1 LYRFTLSHGS
11 FGQLGKASLLM
22 IFKTFFLWSVASFT
36 LAMAS
41 PPEIVLGASLDEVVK
56 SLKGLS
62 AKDRLARLETE
73 ARKEGSVRWASSTPQ
88 AWAEPALQ
96 VFRKRYTGI
105 QVEYMRQSGRV
116 LAERI
121 VREYRAGKNDI
132 DIIGTS
138 AVTFAGMKDAGVI
151 TPYIS
156 PEAAELRKDMK
167 DPEGWW
173 TAYFGNI
180 QAIICNRN
188 RAKTA
193 PGDWKDFLD
202 PKWKGEFSIDDT
214 RYEWF
219 YALQKI
225 YGAQEANKLITG
237 FRQNGV
243 NLRRGGT
250 LRAQLVGA
258 GEESC
263 GLGVY
268 LNNVRDLLEQ
278 NAPVNYSVPEPVLVV
293 PVINMMAKLPPHPY
307 AAILL
312 YDFILTPEATGQYT
326 RANAMAPAR
335 DNLPLVKEVTELQGK
350 RFHVVD
356 VEASSRDYE
365 KTVKEYSSLLKA
377 GR

>member
-1 LYRFTLSHGS
+1 MPTRCLSVVIFAVTLSLCGS
-11 FGQLGKASLLM
+11 A
-22 IFKTFFLWSVASFT
+22 IDPAY
-36 LAMAS
+36 
-41 PPEIVLGASLDEVVK
+41 GAAIEEALK
-56 SLKGLS
+56 SLRGLS
-62 AKDRLARLETE
+62 PKERLARVESE

-96 VFRKRYTGI
+96 LFRKRYPTI

-121 VREYRAGKNDI
+121 IREHRAGKYDI

-138 AVTFAGMKDAGVI
+138 AVTFAAMKDAGVI
-151 TPYIS
+151 APYMS
-156 PEAAELRKDMK
+156 PEAAQLRQNMK
-167 DPEGWW
+167 DPAGWW
-173 TAYFGNI
+173 VAYFGNV
-180 QAIICNRN
+180 QAIICNRA
-188 RAKTA
+188 RVKSA
-193 PGDWKDFLD
+193 PNDWKDFLD

-219 YALQKI
+219 YALQQI
-225 YGAQEANKLITG
+225 YGREEANKLING

-258 GEESC
+258 GEELC

-268 LNNVRDLLEQ
+268 LNNVRDLTEQ
-278 NAPVNYSVPEPVLVV
+278 NAPVTYSVPDPVIVV

-307 AAILL
+307 AAVLL
-312 YDFILTPEATGQYT
+312 YDFILTTEGTGQYT

-335 DNLPLVKEVTELQGK
+335 DNLPLVKEVVELQGK
-350 RFHVVD
+350 RTYVVD

-365 KTVKEYSSLLKA
+365 KTVKEYNALLKK
-377 GR
+377 

>member
-1 LYRFTLSHGS
+1 MIWTPPSKVLISGDIEAFRLSIELFVPIPFCSVLDFAYGAPIDEA
-11 FGQLGKASLLM
+11 L
-22 IFKTFFLWSVASFT
+22 KT
-36 LAMAS
+36 
-41 PPEIVLGASLDEVVK
+41 
-56 SLKGLS
+56 LKGLS
-62 AKDRLARLETE
+62 AKDRLTRIENE

-88 AWAEPALQ
+88 PWAEPALQ
-96 VFRKRYTGI
+96 IFRKRYPTI

-121 VREYRAGKNDI
+121 IREHRAGKYDI
-132 DIIGTS
+132 DIVGTS
-138 AVTFAGMKDAGVI
+138 AVTFAGMKDSGVI
-151 TPYIS
+151 APYVS
-156 PEAAELRKDMK
+156 PEAAQLRQNMK
-167 DPEGWW
+167 TRQVGGLPISEHSSDYLQQNAGKKSPRRLE
-173 TAYFGNI
+173 
-180 QAIICNRN
+180 R
-188 RAKTA
+188 
-193 PGDWKDFLD
+193 LSD
-202 PKWKGEFSIDDT
+202 PKWQGEFSIDDT

-219 YALQKI
+219 YALQQI
-225 YGAQEANKLITG
+225 YGRQEASKMITG
-237 FRQNGV
+237 FSQNGV

-278 NAPVNYSVPEPVLVV
+278 NAPVTYSVPEPVIVV

-335 DNLPLVKEVTELQGK
+335 DNLPLVKGSWNCKANVPMLWM
-350 RFHVVD
+350 
-356 VEASSRDYE
+356 SRHPAAI
-365 KTVKEYSSLLKA
+365 TRRLSRSTA
-377 GR
+377 CC

>member
-1 LYRFTLSHGS
+1 
-11 FGQLGKASLLM
+11 
-22 IFKTFFLWSVASFT
+22 
-36 LAMAS
+36 MAS
-41 PPEIVLGASLDEVVK
+41 KKLLLCGLICFIAAMGLSAEAVFGASIEEILK
-56 SLKGLS
+56 SLKSLP
-62 AKDRLARLETE
+62 AKERLARVESE
-73 ARKEGSVRWASSTPQ
+73 ARKEGLVRWASSTPQ

-96 VFRKRYTGI
+96 AFRKRYPGI

-121 VREYRAGKNDI
+121 VREHRAGKHDI
-132 DIIGTS
+132 DIVGTS
-138 AVTFAGMKDAGVI
+138 AVTFSGMKDAGVI
-151 TPYIS
+151 VPYVS
-156 PEAAELRKDMK
+156 PEVAQIRKDMK

-173 TAYFGNI
+173 AAYFGNV
-180 QAIICNRN
+180 QAIICNKN
-188 RAKTA
+188 RVKTA
-193 PGDWKDFLD
+193 PNDWKDFLD

-225 YGAQEANKLITG
+225 YGREEANRLITG
-237 FRQNGV
+237 FTQNGV
-243 NLRRGGT
+243 HQRRGGT

-268 LNNVRDLLEQ
+268 LNNVHELLELG
-278 NAPVNYSVPEPVLVV
+278 APVNYSVPEPVLVV

-312 YDFILTPEATGQYT
+312 YDFILTPEATGLYT

-335 DNLPLVKEVTELQGK
+335 DNLPLVPAVRELQGK
-350 RFHVVD
+350 RTYVID

-365 KTVKEYSSLLKA
+365 KTVKEYRSLLKK
-377 GR
+377 

>member
-1 LYRFTLSHGS
+1 LTRTSPCVFVLS
-11 FGQLGKASLLM
+11 LSLLGAV
-22 IFKTFFLWSVASFT
+22 IDLTYGAPIDEALKT
-36 LAMAS
+36 
-41 PPEIVLGASLDEVVK
+41 
-56 SLKGLS
+56 LKGLS
-62 AKDRLARLETE
+62 AKERLTRVENE
-73 ARKEGSVRWASSTPQ
+73 ALKEGSVRWASSTPQ

-96 VFRKRYTGI
+96 IFRKRYPTI
-105 QVEYMRQSGRV
+105 KVEYMRQSGRV

-121 VREYRAGKNDI
+121 IREHRAGKYDVDI
-132 DIIGTS
+132 VGTS
-138 AVTFAGMKDAGVI
+138 AVTFAGMKDSGVI
-151 TPYIS
+151 APYVS
-156 PEAAELRKDMK
+156 PEATQLRQNMK
-167 DPEGWW
+167 DPAGWW
-173 TAYFGNI
+173 VAYFGNI
-180 QAIICNRN
+180 QAIICNKSRVRN
-188 RAKTA
+188 A
-193 PGDWKDFLD
+193 PNDWKDFLD

-219 YALQKI
+219 YALQHF
-225 YGAQEANKLITG
+225 YGRQEANKMITG

-278 NAPVNYSVPEPVLVV
+278 NAPVNYSVPEPVIIV

-335 DNLPLVKEVTELQGK
+335 DNLPLVNEVVELQGK
-350 RFHVVD
+350 RTYVVD

-365 KTVKEYSSLLKA
+365 KTVKEYNSLLKQ
-377 GR
+377 

>member
-1 LYRFTLSHGS
+1 
-11 FGQLGKASLLM
+11 M
-22 IFKTFFLWSVASFT
+22 ID
-36 LAMAS
+36 LAY
-41 PPEIVLGASLDEVVK
+41 GAPIDEALN

-62 AKDRLARLETE
+62 GKERLTRVENE

-88 AWAEPALQ
+88 PWAEPALQ
-96 VFRKRYTGI
+96 IFRKRYPTI
-105 QVEYMRQSGRV
+105 KVEYMRQSGRV

-121 VREYRAGKNDI
+121 IREHRAGKHDI

-138 AVTFAGMKDAGVI
+138 AVTFAGMKDSGVI
-151 TPYIS
+151 APYVS
-156 PEAAELRKDMK
+156 PEASHLRQNMK

-173 TAYFGNI
+173 VAYFGNI
-180 QAIICNRN
+180 QAIICNKARV
-188 RAKTA
+188 RSA
-193 PGDWKDFLD
+193 PKDWQDFMD

-219 YALQKI
+219 YALQHI
-225 YGAQEANKLITG
+225 YGAQEANKMITG

-258 GEESC
+258 GEEQC

-268 LNNVRDLLEQ
+268 LNNVRDLLAQ
-278 NAPVNYSVPEPVLVV
+278 NAPVTYSVPEPVIIV

-312 YDFILTPEATGQYT
+312 YDFILTADATGQYT
-326 RANAMAPAR
+326 RENAMAPAR
-335 DNLPLVKEVTELQGK
+335 DNLPLVKEVAELQAK
-350 RFHVVD
+350 RAYVVD

-365 KTVKEYSSLLKA
+365 KTVKEYNSLLKK
-377 GR
+377 

>member
-1 LYRFTLSHGS
+1 MITRAFS
-11 FGQLGKASLLM
+11 FVTIALSLLLFGST
-22 IFKTFFLWSVASFT
+22 IDPACGAPIEDALKT
-36 LAMAS
+36 
-41 PPEIVLGASLDEVVK
+41 
-56 SLKGLS
+56 LKGLS
-62 AKDRLARLETE
+62 AKERLTRVEQE
-73 ARKEGSVRWASSTPQ
+73 ARREGAVRWASSTPQ
-88 AWAEPALQ
+88 PWAEPALQ
-96 VFRKRYTGI
+96 IFRKRYPTI

-121 VREYRAGKNDI
+121 IREHRAGKHDI

-138 AVTFAGMKDAGVI
+138 AVTFAGMKDSGVI
-151 TPYIS
+151 APYAS
-156 PEAAELRKDMK
+156 PEAAQLRQNMK
-167 DPEGWW
+167 DPAGWW
-173 TAYFGNI
+173 VAYFGNI
-180 QAIICNRN
+180 QAIICN
-188 RAKTA
+188 KTRVRTP

-219 YALQKI
+219 YALQQI
-225 YGAQEANKLITG
+225 YGRQEANRLIPG

-250 LRAQLVGA
+250 LRAQLVAA

-263 GLGVY
+263 GPGVY
-268 LNNVRDLLEQ
+268 LNNVQDLLEQ
-278 NAPVNYSVPEPVLVV
+278 NGPVTYSVPEPVIVV

-312 YDFILTPEATGQYT
+312 YDFILTHEATGQYT

-335 DNLPLVKEVTELQGK
+335 DNLPLVNEVVELQSK
-350 RFHVVD
+350 RTYVVD

-365 KTVKEYSSLLKA
+365 KTVREYSSLLKK
-377 GR
+377 

>member
-1 LYRFTLSHGS
+1 MSHPGTLG
-11 FGQLGKASLLM
+11 ARLL
-22 IFKTFFLWSVASFT
+22 SV
-36 LAMAS
+36 LV
-41 PPEIVLGASLDEVVK
+41 VLGLPCALSFAAPIEDVLT

-62 AKDRLARLETE
+62 PKERLARVENE
-73 ARKEGSVRWASSTPQ
+73 ARKESSVRWASSTPQ

-96 VFRKRYTGI
+96 IFRKRYPTI
-105 QVEYMRQSGRV
+105 KVEYMRQSGRV

-121 VREYRAGKNDI
+121 IREHRAGKDDI
-132 DIIGTS
+132 DIVGTS
-138 AVTFAGMKDAGVI
+138 AVTFAGMKDSGVI
-151 TPYIS
+151 APYVS
-156 PEAAELRKDMK
+156 PEAAQLRPNMK
-167 DPEGWW
+167 DPAGWW
-173 TAYFGNI
+173 VAYFGNI
-180 QAIICNRN
+180 QAIICNRTRVKN
-188 RAKTA
+188 A
-193 PGDWKDFLD
+193 PNDWKDFLD

-219 YALQKI
+219 YALQQI
-225 YGAQEANKLITG
+225 YDREEANRIITG

-268 LNNVRDLLEQ
+268 LNNVQDLLVQ
-278 NAPVNYSVPEPVLVV
+278 NAPVNYSVPEPVIVV

-312 YDFILTPEATGQYT
+312 YDLILTHEATGQYT

-335 DNLPLVKEVTELQGK
+335 DNLPLVKEVIELQTK
-350 RFHVVD
+350 RTYVVD

-365 KTVKEYSSLLKA
+365 KTVREYDSLLKK
-377 GR
+377 

>member
-1 LYRFTLSHGS
+1 MIIGTSLFLKIALSLSLFGSVIDLAYGAPIDEALKTLG
-11 FGQLGKASLLM
+11 
-22 IFKTFFLWSVASFT
+22 
-36 LAMAS
+36 
-41 PPEIVLGASLDEVVK
+41 
-56 SLKGLS
+56 GLS
-62 AKDRLARLETE
+62 AKERLTRVENE

-96 VFRKRYTGI
+96 IFRKRYPTI

-121 VREYRAGKNDI
+121 IREHRAGKYDI
-132 DIIGTS
+132 DIVGTS
-138 AVTFAGMKDAGVI
+138 AVTFAGMKDSGVI
-151 TPYIS
+151 APYVS
-156 PEAAELRKDMK
+156 PEATQLRQNMK
-167 DPEGWW
+167 DPAGWW
-173 TAYFGNI
+173 VAYFGNI
-180 QAIICNRN
+180 QAIICNKSRVRN
-188 RAKTA
+188 A
-193 PGDWKDFLD
+193 PNDWKDFLD

-219 YALQKI
+219 YALQQI
-225 YGAQEANKLITG
+225 YGRQEASKMITG

-268 LNNVRDLLEQ
+268 LNNVRDLTEQ
-278 NAPVNYSVPEPVLVV
+278 NAPVNYSAPEPVIVV
-293 PVINMMAKLPPHPY
+293 PVINMMARLPPHPY

-335 DNLPLVKEVTELQGK
+335 DNLPLVKEVTELQEK
-350 RFHVVD
+350 RTHVVD

-365 KTVKEYSSLLKA
+365 KTVKEYNSLLKQ
-377 GR
+377 

>member
-1 LYRFTLSHGS
+1 MASKTLS
-11 FGQLGKASLLM
+11 LCLTYLLAATGLSAQVVFAAP
-22 IFKTFFLWSVASFT
+22 I
-36 LAMAS
+36 
-41 PPEIVLGASLDEVVK
+41 EEVLN
-56 SLKGLS
+56 SLKGLP
-62 AKDRLARLETE
+62 AKERLARVGSE
-73 ARKEGSVRWASSTPQ
+73 ARKEGIVRWASSTPQ
-88 AWAEPALQ
+88 AWAEPSLQ
-96 VFRKRYTGI
+96 AFRKRYPGI
-105 QVEYMRQSGRV
+105 QIEYMRQSGRV

-121 VREYRAGKNDI
+121 VREHRAGKHDI
-132 DIIGTS
+132 DIVGTS
-138 AVTFAGMKDAGVI
+138 AVTFAGIKDAGVI
-151 TPYIS
+151 APYVS
-156 PEAAELRKDMK
+156 PEAAQLRKDMK

-173 TAYFGNI
+173 VAYFGNI

-188 RAKTA
+188 RVKAA
-193 PGDWKDFLD
+193 PKDWKDFLD

-225 YGAQEANKLITG
+225 YGVQEANKLIAG
-237 FRQNGV
+237 FIQNGV
-243 NLRRGGT
+243 HQRRGGT

-268 LNNVRDLLEQ
+268 LNNVHELLEPG
-278 NAPVNYSVPEPVLVV
+278 APVNYSVPEPVLVV

-312 YDFILTPEATGQYT
+312 YDFTLTPEAMSHYT

-335 DNLPLVKEVTELQGK
+335 DNLPLVQAVRDLQGK
-350 RFHVVD
+350 RTYVID

-365 KTVKEYSSLLKA
+365 KTVKEYRSLLKK
-377 GR
+377 

>member
-1 LYRFTLSHGS
+1 
-11 FGQLGKASLLM
+11 M
-22 IFKTFFLWSVASFT
+22 VFKTFFLWGLASFT

-41 PPEIVLGASLDEVVK
+41 PAEIVLGASIDEVVR

-62 AKDRLARLETE
+62 ARDRLARVETE

-96 VFRKRYTGI
+96 AFRKRYPGI

-138 AVTFAGMKDAGVI
+138 AVTFAGMKDTGVI

-188 RAKTA
+188 RVRTA

-225 YGAQEANKLITG
+225 YGAQEANRLITG

-263 GLGVY
+263 GVGVY

-278 NAPVNYSVPEPVLVV
+278 SAPVNYSVPEPVLVV

-312 YDFILTPEATGQYT
+312 YDFILTSEATGQYT

-365 KTVKEYSSLLKA
+365 KTVKEYSSLLKTS
-377 GR
+377 R